1 VTKKSPDKKTKQQ
14 MMQEKQ
20 STVPA
25 LYLGNIETPH
35 AGSLEDVK
43 GIRAEMVRVYRLVF
57 QGKIMLDEATRLSYM
72 LTQMIQ
78 AVKAEAEL
86 DTLQKAYAKAWGG
99 VMILTDDSNEAID
112 GTATRQ

>member
-1 VTKKSPDKKTKQQ
+1 MTKKSPEKKSKRQ

-25 LYLGNIETPH
+25 LYLGDVETPH
-35 AGSLEDVK
+35 APAFDTIK

-57 QGKIMLDEATRLSYM
+57 QGKIMLEEATRLSYM

-86 DTLQKAYAKAWGG
+86 DTLNKQYAKAWGG
-99 VMILTDDSNEAID
+99 VMILTDNNEAID

>member
-1 VTKKSPDKKTKQQ
+1 MTEKKLSRNQLKTQELKKN
-14 MMQEKQ
+14 Q
-20 STVPA
+20 SVLPTVH
-25 LYLGNIETPH
+25 GGQIETPH
-35 AGSLEDVK
+35 PSNFDTVG
-43 GIRAEMVRVYRLVF
+43 GIRSEMVRVYRLVF

-86 DTLQKAYAKAWGG
+86 DTLQKQYAKAWGG
-99 VMILTDDSNEAID
+99 VMILTDNEAID